1 MISLFIVFGIVF
13 IVVVFWIW
21 KFVGNGPLIC
31 SKIALVLLA
40 GWLEAAMIIAL

>member
-21 KFVGNGPLIC
+21 KYKNWYNIKKVH
-31 SKIALVLLA
+31 
-40 GWLEAAMIIAL
+40 